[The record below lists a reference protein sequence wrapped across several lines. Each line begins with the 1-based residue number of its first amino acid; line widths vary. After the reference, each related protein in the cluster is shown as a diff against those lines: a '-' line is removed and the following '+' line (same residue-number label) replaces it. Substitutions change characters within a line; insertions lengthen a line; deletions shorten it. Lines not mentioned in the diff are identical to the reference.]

1 MPTTSASRDF
11 LVSTRVNPPPL
22 RAGRMA
28 RAELL
33 GRIDAAQTKLT
44 LLVAPAGY
52 GKTTLLTQWARQR
65 DEPVAWVSL
74 SSDESILPSFVDY
87 LLAAIETVD
96 RDLVE
101 STRRRTAATES
112 ADARSVFTALLSELA
127 MNTVAWTLVLDDYH
141 LIANDEIDHWV
152 GQLID
157 YTPPGCRIVIA
168 SRTEPALRLARLH
181 VRQEL
186 TRLDANDLRVTAAE
200 VPELLVR
207 YGIEAS
213 PSECL
218 ALNEHT
224 NGWMAA
230 LHLAA
235 INATEYSLESVIESL
250 RDFSGDVHML
260 SDYLLQEVLNQ
271 QHFEMRQF
279 LLRSSILDRFTASTC
294 RAVTRY
300 RRAGQLLDLAVRRN
314 LFVVQLDKDGGW
326 YQYHRLFGDFLRRRL
341 ELEAQPGMVAS
352 LNQAAST
359 WFEQQGLIGEAISYA
374 TRSGDWSRASTMI
387 SGVAT
392 RLLVQQRE
400 GDLLAWLESFP
411 PAVLHAEPNLS
422 SISAYA
428 LARRGYPTEA
438 SRLLVAAEQR
448 WQAAEH
454 ANGLAV
460 VSFVRG
466 AMARFRDDDAGLI
479 ANGIE
484 AIARATGEQA
494 HYVDGRLTGI
504 TPRLLRLEGTWVGR
518 IDQMLSYAHVAMGL
532 RLQGRVDEAAELYRG
547 IEDAFVA
554 SGVALADT
562 YYTPEAGA
570 IRLAQGHLRQAE
582 ELCRSFLRQGTRG
595 LASERMYACA
605 LLGEMLREWNRLAEA
620 EELIRE
626 GIDLSGR
633 FETPVV
639 LPQLYGA
646 LARTMLSMGK
656 TAPALEAIDHL
667 ANAAVMIQN
676 TRQARNAAAL
686 RVRIAL
692 ASGEI
697 ESARRWMAARGS
709 DAANTPERAT
719 VHELLVYARSLVAHS
734 EADRALEL
742 LTRMGA
748 DAERDGRGHDLV
760 QIDMLRSLVHLDLF
774 ELDPATAVLQRTLEQ
789 TEPEGYV
796 RVFLDEGLPMY
807 RLLTL
812 ARNRGVEV
820 DSIERILS
828 AAGQELVDLD
838 RVVPP
843 GPLKPI
849 TEDERDLLRRLSVGL
864 TIIDLGNELSLPLET
879 VKRNLSKLYE
889 KLGASSRTDAVDRAR
904 KLGLLSTGVTTRTT
918 TTGEIAR

>member
-1 MPTTSASRDF
+1 MLTTPASRDL
-11 LVSTRVNPPPL
+11 LVSTKVNPPPL
-22 RAGRMA
+22 RAGRIA
-28 RAELL
+28 RAELI

-44 LLVAPAGY
+44 LLVAPAGF
-52 GKTTLLTQWARQR
+52 GKTTLLTQWVRQR
-65 DEPVAWVSL
+65 DESVAWLSL
-74 SSDESILPSFVDY
+74 SSDDSILPTFVDY
-87 LLAAIETVD
+87 LMAAIGTVD

-101 STRRRTAATES
+101 ATRRRTAATES
-112 ADARSVFTALLSELA
+112 ADARSVFSALMSELSTSTA
-127 MNTVAWTLVLDDYH
+127 SWTLILDDYH
-141 LIANDEIDHWV
+141 VIANDEIDQWV
-152 GQLID
+152 GQLIE

-168 SRTEPALRLARLH
+168 SRTEPALRLARLY

-186 TRLDANDLRVTAAE
+186 TRLDADDLRVTAAE

-224 NGWMAA
+224 NGWLAA

-271 QHFEMRQF
+271 QHVEMREF
-279 LLRSSILDRFTASTC
+279 LLRSSILDRFTVSTC

-300 RRAGQLLDLAVRRN
+300 RRASELLELAVRRN

-341 ELEAQPGMVAS
+341 EVEAQPGLVAS

-359 WFEQQGLIGEAISYA
+359 WFEQQGLIGEAISYS
-374 TRSGDWSRASTMI
+374 TRSSDWPRASAMI
-387 SGVAT
+387 SGLAT
-392 RLLVQQRE
+392 KLLVQQRE

-411 PAVLHAEPNLS
+411 PAALHAEPNLS

-428 LARRGYPTEA
+428 LARRGYPSEA
-438 SRLLVAAEQR
+438 ARLIGAAEQR
-448 WQAAEH
+448 WQAAGH
-454 ANGLAV
+454 TNGLAA

-466 AMARFRDDDAGLI
+466 AMARFREDDAGLI
-479 ANGIE
+479 ANGVDSISK
-484 AIARATGEQA
+484 ATGEPA
-494 HYVDGRLTGI
+494 ADLAGHLSGI
-504 TPRLLRLEGTWVGR
+504 TPRLLRLDDTWLGR
-518 IDQMLSYAHVAMGL
+518 IDQMLSYAHIAMGL
-532 RLQGRVDEAAELYRG
+532 RLQGRVDEAAELYGG

-554 SGVALADT
+554 SGVAFADT
-562 YYTPEAGA
+562 YYTPEAGS
-570 IRLAQGHLRQAE
+570 IRLAQGRLRQAE
-582 ELCRSFLRQGTRG
+582 DLCRSFLRQGTRG

-605 LLGEMLREWNRLAEA
+605 LLAEVLREWNRLAEA

-639 LPQLYGA
+639 LPLLYGA
-646 LARTMLSMGK
+646 LARTKLSKGK
-656 TAPALEAIDHL
+656 TTAALEAIDL
-667 ANAAVMIQN
+667 LSNAATTVQN

-692 ASGEI
+692 ASGEL

-719 VHELLVYARSLVAHS
+719 VQELLVYARSLIAHS
-734 EADRALEL
+734 EADDALSL
-742 LTRMGA
+742 LTRMTEY
-748 DAERDGRGHDLV
+748 AERDGRGYDLV
-760 QIDMLRSLVHLDLF
+760 QIEVLRSLAYLDLF
-774 ELDPATAVLQRTLEQ
+774 EIDRATAVLQRALELA
-789 TEPEGYV
+789 EPEGYV

-807 RLLTL
+807 RLLTI
-812 ARNRGVEV
+812 AQDRGVQA

-828 AAGQELVDLD
+828 AAGQEFVDLD
-838 RVVPP
+838 RAVRPEPVR
-843 GPLKPI
+843 PI
-849 TEDERDLLRRLSVGL
+849 TEHEIDLLRRLSVGL
-864 TIIDLGNELSLPLET
+864 TLVELGNALSLPLDT
-879 VKRNLSKLYE
+879 VKRELSRLYE
-889 KLGASSRTDAVDRAR
+889 KLRVASRTEAVDMAR
-904 KLGLLSTGVTTRTT
+904 KLGLVPTGVIAGTSMA
-918 TTGEIAR
+918 GEIAE